1 MSYNLSAH
9 FSLSTDETEVP
20 LSPAWEDIEA
30 VIERMNDLNDQ
41 SFLVLEVDPPV
52 ENAVYVQA
60 IWCAEKT
67 RGFFKK
73 TREPAFYQ
81 VEVQICQPDGT
92 RMQYALKTQN
102 KEDVKKIFQDFFV
115 QQRLPGLKDWENA
128 GFY

>member
-41 SFLVLEVDPPV
+41 SFLVL
-52 ENAVYVQA
+52 QA
-60 IWCAEKT
+60 IWCSEKT

-92 RMQYALKTQN
+92 RIQYALKTQN